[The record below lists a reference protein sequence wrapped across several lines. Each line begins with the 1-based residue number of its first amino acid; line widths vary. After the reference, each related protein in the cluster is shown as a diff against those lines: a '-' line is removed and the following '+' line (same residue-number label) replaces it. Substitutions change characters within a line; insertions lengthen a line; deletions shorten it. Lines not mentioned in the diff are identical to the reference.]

1 MKPYFFLFIA
11 VLVIT
16 SIILPPI
23 TAHSISFADVAS
35 LQPMTVTIYESD
47 GEYYGTWNT
56 SSQGIVLD
64 ANESYY
70 ISLKPEGVDTF
81 TSDPIGTI
89 EDVVNFIQN
98 HAFGFIIL
106 VIILVLIVAAVK
118 K

>member
-1 MKPYFFLFIA
+1 MKPFHFFLF
-11 VLVIT
+11 VLVI
-16 SIILPPI
+16 SAIVLSPVN
-23 TAHSISFADVAS
+23 AHSISFADVAS

-47 GEYYGTWNT
+47 GTYYGTYNT